1 MIPLL
6 AGEREP
12 RETSRAVQACN
23 DFLRMGPG
31 RSIAELHRSY
41 IDLDRNSTPTRS
53 KGTLLAWSSRYDW
66 FERAIEYDTRLEEE
80 KTRRAQ
86 EIMATGLALEHERVE
101 KLKRLAGFLE
111 EEAQK
116 QNEEGAHYNVWL
128 PDVKQ
133 IGGGEDAER
142 VDIVRFNAAII
153 SEYRGILDDLAKETG
168 GRKQRQELD
177 LQSGGKPIAINEV
190 VVNVTR
196 ESDEHESDE
205 DPVED

>member
-1 MIPLL
+1 
-6 AGEREP
+6 
-12 RETSRAVQACN
+12 VQACN